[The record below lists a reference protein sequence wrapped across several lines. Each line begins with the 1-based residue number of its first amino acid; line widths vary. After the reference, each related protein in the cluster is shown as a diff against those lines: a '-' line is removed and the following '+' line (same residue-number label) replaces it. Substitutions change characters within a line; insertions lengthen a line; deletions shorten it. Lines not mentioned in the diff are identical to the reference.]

1 MPLFMDAPGEKMSM
15 AQYTLTCVCYSV
27 IGHIKF

>member
-1 MPLFMDAPGEKMSM
+1 MPLFMDAPGEKM
-15 AQYTLTCVCYSV
+15 AQYTLTCNCYSV